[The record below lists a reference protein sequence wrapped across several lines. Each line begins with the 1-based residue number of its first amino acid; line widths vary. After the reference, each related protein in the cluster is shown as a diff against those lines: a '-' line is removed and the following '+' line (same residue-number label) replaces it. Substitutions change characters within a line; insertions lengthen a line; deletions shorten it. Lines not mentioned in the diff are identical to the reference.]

1 LARSDLKTDHMI
13 DEGKKSLM
21 QSYEYYDWSRER
33 DLDKDDGAPFSDWMA
48 NPNHPSSFTVHPDGF
63 LIFLRPNDISDLDE
77 YSEED
82 PYRVSGNLDGP
93 FHAQRIHVTI
103 DMLAQAIG
111 REARS
116 PKILDVACGEGH
128 ITAAIHRAFP
138 TARIL
143 AFDGSLSAIRSASQA
158 HDGISFALANA
169 YDPPYPP
176 DYFDCVVCN
185 NIWEHVPDP
194 LRLLDRVARSLKPN
208 GHLIVSTPSRYK
220 LNNLLRVLIGKPVVL
235 GSPHHVT
242 EYSVGQI
249 QEQLRYAGFELEK
262 VAGKLLRLE
271 NPTLRTRITYGIGAL
286 LNGLLRLNRSHHNL
300 GSTVF
305 FLAKKA
311 KIK

>member
-1 LARSDLKTDHMI
+1 MI
-13 DEGKKSLM
+13 DEVKKTLM
-21 QSYEYYDWSRER
+21 QTYEYYDWSRER
-33 DLDKDDGAPFSDWMA
+33 NFEKDDGAPFSDWMA
-48 NPNHPSSFTVHPDGF
+48 NPNHPSSFTVHPEGF
-63 LIFLRPNDISDLDE
+63 PIFLRPNEISDLDE
-77 YSEED
+77 YSAED
-82 PYRVSGNLDGP
+82 PYSVSGNLDGP
-93 FHAQRIHVTI
+93 FHAQRVHLTI
-103 DMLAQAIG
+103 DLLAHAIG

-116 PKILDVACGEGH
+116 QKILDVACGEGH
-128 ITAAIHRAFP
+128 ITAAILRAFP

-158 HDGISFALANA
+158 YDGISFAVANA

-194 LRLLDRVARSLKPN
+194 LRLLDRIAKSLKMN
-208 GHLIVSTPSRYK
+208 GHLLVSTPSRYN
-220 LNNLLRVLIGKPVVL
+220 LNNLLRVLIGKRVAL

-249 QEQLRYAGFELEK
+249 QEQLRYAGFELER
-262 VAGKLLRLE
+262 VAGKLLRPEKL
-271 NPTLRTRITYGIGAL
+271 TVKAHIKYGIGVL

-305 FLAKKA
+305 YLAKKI
-311 KIK
+311 KIQ